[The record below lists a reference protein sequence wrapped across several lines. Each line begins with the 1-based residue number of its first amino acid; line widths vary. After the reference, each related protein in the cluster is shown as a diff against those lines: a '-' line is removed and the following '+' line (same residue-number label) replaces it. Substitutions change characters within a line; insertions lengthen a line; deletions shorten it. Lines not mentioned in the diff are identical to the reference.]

1 MRTGDSSAKVGRGTV
16 PQKLTLGDSS
26 SEVDSGGQF
35 FRNQVG
41 DSSSQS
47 ADRNLIE

>member
-16 PQKLTLGDSS
+16 LQNAEQGDSS
-26 SEVDSGGQF
+26 AEVDSGGQF